1 MVIHNDA
8 DIALRRIDKYFKLKS
23 GSISDTNIYLG
34 SKFKKINLE
43 NGLWAR
49 KNIQALY
56 VKESVANVEKYL
68 VELGDACWQL
78 PKNKADNPFAGY
90 FAPDMDK
97 TPALEQQLA

>member
-34 SKFKKINLE
+34 SKFKKINLK
-43 NGLWAR
+43 NGLWSLE
-49 KNIQALY
+49 NIPTLY

-68 VELGDACWQL
+68 VELGDAC
-78 PKNKADNPFAGY
+78 
-90 FAPDMDK
+90 
-97 TPALEQQLA
+97 